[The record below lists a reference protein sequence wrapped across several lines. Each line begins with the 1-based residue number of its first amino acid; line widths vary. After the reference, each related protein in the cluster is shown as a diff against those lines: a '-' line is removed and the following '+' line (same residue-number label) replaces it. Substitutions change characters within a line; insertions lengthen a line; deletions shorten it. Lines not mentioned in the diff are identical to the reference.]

1 MQVFSCGCGFVRPF
15 LLAAASLSR
24 LHCRPFVEA
33 RVERVEIPAVKP
45 VLKSAERFTETL
57 EMDDFPFPQEAD
69 RVADVGI
76 FYDTQDVVVCRAG
89 FLLGRQILKQIR
101 DGIPLRLELVC
112 VKGNAAR
119 RLRPDSYRM
128 VNIIVTEALG
138 IQLLGG

>member
-89 FLLGRQILKQIR
+89 FLLCCNCERTTYHVKQI
-101 DGIPLRLELVC
+101 GQ
-112 VKGNAAR
+112 AAF
-119 RLRPDSYRM
+119 
-128 VNIIVTEALG
+128 IHAKTEY
-138 IQLLGG
+138 